1 MDHEGLTSCP
11 GCTELIGTTS
21 GNEKI
26 ILWPLAVHRFNIV
39 RLIISPSVKQNQ
51 YDSVLPSTFGHEV
64 YECPMDYASYLT
76 YHCHIEAYN
85 LCLNS
90 DLSDDNI
97 WLHWNDLMD
106 WNTGDMSLITIWISS
121 TVDDWSLMGETPNAT
136 SLIVMKTRIHQ
147 ATFSP
152 ITDLIS
158 WYELLALNVEGKENS
173 FLYLQI
179 KRGNEM
185 LWLLYLD
192 EYFDQFNCKA
202 RSIQFI

>member
-97 WLHWNDLMD
+97 WLHWNDFNGLKY
-106 WNTGDMSLITIWISS
+106 WRYVFN
-121 TVDDWSLMGETPNAT
+121 
-136 SLIVMKTRIHQ
+136 H
-147 ATFSP
+147 
-152 ITDLIS
+152 
-158 WYELLALNVEGKENS
+158 
-173 FLYLQI
+173 
-179 KRGNEM
+179 
-185 LWLLYLD
+185 YLD
-192 EYFDQFNCKA
+192 IVYGRRLIIDGRNTKRHLIDCYENPNPSSDFLTYN
-202 RSIQFI
+202 RSNILVWIIGSKCRRKRK